1 MLSCFSCSMTFL
13 SKSSLRIFEPGE
25 ASLDTWPPEKPSLGD
40 QHAEFRTRKTKLLHI
55 LGIKWGQLRPL
66 AIQVFLSSWS
76 HFKVTWEEGGGGTL
90 YLYTS
95 LSISPPKTMITPL
108 LVVLWFTCE
117 HHILQSSLWPRV
129 LTNQFI
135 LKLWA
140 ESHPSP
146 CFGFSWFSVS
156 NVRNGGTWWNVG
168 EQEGSRVTAWGHSM
182 ISVYHWAA
190 GSQLEP
196 IPCLQS

>member
-1 MLSCFSCSMTFL
+1 MGLIKTLGYSGLLAFM
-13 SKSSLRIFEPGE
+13 KSFQGHVRRRRRRYSVSLH
-25 ASLDTWPPEKPSLGD
+25 L
-40 QHAEFRTRKTKLLHI
+40 
-55 LGIKWGQLRPL
+55 
-66 AIQVFLSSWS
+66 
-76 HFKVTWEEGGGGTL
+76 
-90 YLYTS
+90 S
-95 LSISPPKTMITPL
+95 LSISPPKTMLTPL
-108 LVVLWFTCE
+108 LVVHWFTCE

-129 LTNQFI
+129 LANQFI

-156 NVRNGGTWWNVG
+156 NVRNGGTW
-168 EQEGSRVTAWGHSM
+168 ECRQQEGSRVTAWGHSM